1 MKIDVEKIKLY
12 IKMSG
17 MTNIAIAKK
26 IGISKPTLYK
36 WLSAGNIYNESSIR
50 KIAETIN
57 APVNEISDLQPD
69 APLSKLNLSES
80 ANSIYELSGINNNS
94 NDNFNDSREIIK
106 HVLQMESKL
115 NNASI
120 IIKGILTS
128 MDSLLYIKDKNLKY
142 IVANKAFLKNIAL
155 MENFNTLG
163 KTDFDFFPKA
173 EAEANEKEDKH
184 VLETCQSIK
193 HKENFLLGSRKKR
206 WGIYSKLPIFDKKN
220 KVVGVLGIISDIS
233 YRKKTARISE
243 LLEINLNAMSEGIII
258 YAMDTHDYL
267 YANKEALKI
276 RNATSLE
283 QVIKMD
289 FYHFIHPDDVHIME
303 KIHKERNWKDIIRV
317 RRLVSGNYRWFEYS
331 YSESVFMGDK
341 CIISI
346 QKDINETVKSESHQ
360 LLLYNILNS
369 MPKTILYIVEENERD
384 EFKCTY
390 ISNNIKKIT
399 GYTKSEFLKKNK
411 PLRSIVPAKEGIL
424 LERYISSKQ
433 EYGDFIHKIIKSDSS
448 EILCHTTICSFN
460 LNNIR
465 HSVISI
471 TEITE
476 DKKQAEELNNCRQTE
491 FEKILKNKLFNIA
504 KNLKNKNIDIS
515 VISESTGLTLQEITQ
530 L

>member
-1 MKIDVEKIKLY
+1 
-12 IKMSG
+12 
-17 MTNIAIAKK
+17 
-26 IGISKPTLYK
+26 
-36 WLSAGNIYNESSIR
+36 
-50 KIAETIN
+50 
-57 APVNEISDLQPD
+57 
-69 APLSKLNLSES
+69 
-80 ANSIYELSGINNNS
+80 
-94 NDNFNDSREIIK
+94 
-106 HVLQMESKL
+106 
-115 NNASI
+115 
-120 IIKGILTS
+120 
-128 MDSLLYIKDKNLKY
+128 
-142 IVANKAFLKNIAL
+142 
-155 MENFNTLG
+155 
-163 KTDFDFFPKA
+163 
-173 EAEANEKEDKH
+173 
-184 VLETCQSIK
+184 
-193 HKENFLLGSRKKR
+193 
-206 WGIYSKLPIFDKKN
+206 
-220 KVVGVLGIISDIS
+220 
-233 YRKKTARISE
+233 
-243 LLEINLNAMSEGIII
+243 
-258 YAMDTHDYL
+258 
-267 YANKEALKI
+267 
-276 RNATSLE
+276 
-283 QVIKMD
+283 
-289 FYHFIHPDDVHIME
+289 
-303 KIHKERNWKDIIRV
+303 
-317 RRLVSGNYRWFEYS
+317 
-331 YSESVFMGDK
+331 
-341 CIISI
+341 
-346 QKDINETVKSESHQ
+346 
-360 LLLYNILNS
+360 